1 MAPVPEESEKPKR
14 GRKKADKAAPEAEQ
28 NEPENA
34 PAEE

>member
-1 MAPVPEESEKPKR
+1 MKAEKPKR
-14 GRKKADKAAPEAEQ
+14 GRKKADEAAPKAKQ